1 MFTGGRALAKHKYLV
16 NSEQS
21 FGKFIKSAREDFDK
35 FKWCNW
41 VMTDGEKRSLDSNA
55 LLSVW
60 ALELGCA
67 LAGLQT
73 KGLDQYVRE
82 GIIAGVKRRL
92 KMEFYRETAHSW
104 LIYDVVDPLTQ
115 AKKKDFITSS
125 TYTRPQMFEFL
136 SWIEAYAMTNH
147 GVLLESKGE
156 YKHRKKEAI
165 K

>member
-1 MFTGGRALAKHKYLV
+1 VAKHKYLV
-16 NSEQS
+16 NSDKSLES
-21 FGKFIKSAREDFDK
+21 FIKCARDDFER

-60 ALELGCA
+60 ALELGCL
-67 LAGLQT
+67 LAGIPTSPIDAVL
-73 KGLDQYVRE
+73 RE

-92 KMEFYRETAHSW
+92 KMEFYKESAHSW
-104 LIYDVVDPLTQ
+104 LIYEVVDPLTQ
-115 AKKKDFITSS
+115 ARKRDYISSS

-136 SWIEAYAMTNH
+136 SWVEAYAMTAH

-156 YKHRKKEAI
+156 HKYRKKETL